1 MIEKK
6 VLWHNLFDLV
16 KQLTAN
22 NGISHILNEVV
33 RFGI

>member
-1 MIEKK
+1 MKNE
-6 VLWHNLFDLV
+6 LYSNLFDLV

-22 NGISHILNEVV
+22 NGIFYILIEVV